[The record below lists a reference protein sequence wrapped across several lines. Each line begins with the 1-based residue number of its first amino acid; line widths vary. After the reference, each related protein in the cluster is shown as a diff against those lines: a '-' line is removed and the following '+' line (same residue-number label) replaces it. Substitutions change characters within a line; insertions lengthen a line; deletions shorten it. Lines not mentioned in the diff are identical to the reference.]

1 MYFYSKFRTGG
12 QKNWMGE
19 NDLTCATDEAL
30 RWSVARI
37 KEACD
42 EQLSLADKYLLFMEK
57 YDFLENGLQKATY
70 SDGSA
75 IVGNFSDAPVTYEGK
90 EIPAWGYV
98 VIE

>member
-30 RWSVARI
+30 RWSVERI
-37 KEACD
+37 KEAAE
-42 EQLSLADKYLLFMEK
+42 EQMALADKQLLFMER
-57 YDFLENGLQKATY
+57 YDILANGMEKATY

-75 IVGNFSDAPVTYEGK
+75 IVGNFTDTPVAYEGHT
-90 EIPAWGYV
+90 IPAWGYV
-98 VIE
+98 VI

>member
-1 MYFYSKFRTGG
+1 MNTGIRVFVAVAWKKKQPFYFD
-12 QKNWMGE
+12 W
-19 NDLTCATDEAL
+19 L
-30 RWSVARI
+30 
-37 KEACD
+37 
-42 EQLSLADKYLLFMEK
+42 LLFMER
-57 YDFLENGLQKATY
+57 YDFLGNGLQKATY